1 MIKLNDGTI
10 LRNLEEQVREN
21 KEQIAL
27 HWNVDRVLAD
37 FGIHVRGTLPSKA
50 ALDQVPTAD
59 LQYGDAYFI
68 GTAEPYDVWIWTRP
82 DANAGEEEPYWLD
95 IGHIAIEG
103 PQGPMGPQG
112 PQGPQGERGTTWY
125 TGSSVSGT
133 GKKDGDLWLY
143 TGDNAETKGNIY
155 KWSAASGSW
164 VLITN
169 VIGPQGIQGIQGPQG
184 PRGEQGPQGIQG
196 PRGDSGRFINVRGIL
211 TDSNQLPTPASISDL
226 SAAYLIGTAAPYDL
240 YIQVGESIASAVWT
254 NSGPFNVG
262 TLVSVNGEYV
272 NMWDADTKVDKVT
285 TVTTR
290 QQVYVKAPGGS
301 QEMVTL
307 STDFLSNGIPRYN
320 EHGRLTC
327 ADPTSAYNTINKA
340 YADANYIKVPA
351 YGNATGAIIRY
362 SDGSTTGVNVA
373 AAGQVST
380 STIPRYSSTGT
391 LAANN
396 PVNATDVVNKQYGEA
411 NYVPVPALSG
421 PGRYRVTGMGK
432 NSAGDLLTTSIDIA
446 NYGTTPTNQAFPR
459 GSSDGNLTVAYP
471 KTASDAATK
480 QYVDNLIRKP
490 VTIYLNLGS
499 GSGSIAAGVLGIS
512 AQLTPAEI
520 TALKAG
526 IASDAE
532 DMTPRITALFNYMD
546 NNNYT
551 LDYLALP
558 VNGNIATTN
567 NTYYLSGGIHRN
579 GTTTLKIRSG
589 FGSEQQEPQYLEVP
603 QASISRVRLI
613 VHIPNDPDD
622 ESP

>member
-37 FGIHVRGTLPSKA
+37 FGIRVRGTLPTKA

-112 PQGPQGERGTTWY
+112 PQGPQGERGATWY

-164 VLITN
+164 ALIAN
-169 VIGPQGIQGIQGPQG
+169 VIGPQGIQGPIGPQG

-196 PRGDSGRFINVRGIL
+196 PRGDSGEFINVRGIL
-211 TDSNQLPTPASISDL
+211 TNSNQLPTPASISDL
-226 SAAYLIGTAAPYDL
+226 SAAYLVGTAAPYNL
-240 YIQVGESIASAVWT
+240 YIQVGESSVSAVWT
-254 NSGPFNVG
+254 NSGLFNVG
-262 TLVSVNGEYV
+262 TLVTVNGEYQTT
-272 NMWDADTKVDKVT
+272 WDADTKVDKVT

-290 QQVYVKAPGGS
+290 PQLYMKNPDGTNKTVDATTDAGS
-301 QEMVTL
+301 
-307 STDFLSNGIPRYN
+307 
-320 EHGRLTC
+320 
-327 ADPTSAYNTINKA
+327 NTIPLYSPQGKLSCTAPTANSHTVNKA
-340 YADANYIKVPA
+340 YADANYVPVPALSGPGRYRVTGMGKNSTGDLLTSSIDIANYGTTPTNQAFPRGSIDGNITVANPVNATDAVNKQYADANFVKVPA

-373 AAGQVST
+373 PAGQVSV
-380 STIPRYSSTGT
+380 SGIVRYSSTGT

-396 PVNATDVVNKQYGEA
+396 PVKATDVVNKQY
-411 NYVPVPALSG
+411 
-421 PGRYRVTGMGK
+421 
-432 NSAGDLLTTSIDIA
+432 ID
-446 NYGTTPTNQAFPR
+446 G
-459 GSSDGNLTVAYP
+459 
-471 KTASDAATK
+471 
-480 QYVDNLIRKP
+480 LIRKP
-490 VTIYLNLGS
+490 VTIYLNLGGAD
-499 GSGSIAAGVLGIS
+499 GSVSAGVLGIS

-532 DMTPRITALFNYMD
+532 DMTPRITALFNYMV
-546 NNNYT
+546 NNRYT
-551 LDYLALP
+551 MDYLALP
-558 VNGNIATTN
+558 VNGNIMTTDN
-567 NTYYLSGGIHRN
+567 SYYLSGGIHMDSL
-579 GTTTLKIRSG
+579 TTLKIRSG
-589 FGSEQQEPQYLEVP
+589 FGSEQQEPQYLQVDTTD
-603 QASISRVRLI
+603 ISRVRLI